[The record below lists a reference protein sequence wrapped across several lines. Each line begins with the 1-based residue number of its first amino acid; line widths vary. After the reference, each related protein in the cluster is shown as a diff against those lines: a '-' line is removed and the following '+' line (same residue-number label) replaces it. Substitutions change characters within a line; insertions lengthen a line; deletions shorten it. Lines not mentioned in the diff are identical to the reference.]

1 MREEEARAGRA
12 SALPHPWELQ
22 HQGHLPASAS
32 PAPASSALSAVA
44 GTGRTWAEPDRIPL
58 GGREGQQLSLSAP
71 VQPGEQVAEAPL
83 LPPDTQDNTQCLL
96 PPCEWGSV
104 GPAGTGPAGSL
115 NGGRRVGA
123 GSFLPGPRAAVP
135 TGLGVGV
142 GDGAL
147 GAPSC
152 SVRCLPP
159 PPVGFQGNR
168 LCWGQEEAV
177 DSSASPQRW
186 LRGAWPGDS
195 VLTSRG
201 GYSPEAPTAPRTS
214 PMMSPKWSLTWMR
227 PVVW

>member
-32 PAPASSALSAVA
+32 PAPASSALSPVA

-96 PPCEWGSV
+96 MPCEWGSV

-115 NGGRRVGA
+115 NGDEGWGQA
-123 GSFLPGPRAAVP
+123 ASFLVPEPAVP
-135 TGLGVGV
+135 TGLGVG
-142 GDGAL
+142 
-147 GAPSC
+147 
-152 SVRCLPP
+152 
-159 PPVGFQGNR
+159 
-168 LCWGQEEAV
+168 
-177 DSSASPQRW
+177 
-186 LRGAWPGDS
+186 
-195 VLTSRG
+195 G
-201 GYSPEAPTAPRTS
+201 G
-214 PMMSPKWSLTWMR
+214 
-227 PVVW
+227 

>member
-159 PPVGFQGNR
+159 PPWGFRATVSAGVRKR
-168 LCWGQEEAV
+168 LWTAAPHLSAGSGEPGQATVSSQAGV
-177 DSSASPQRW
+177 DTHRRPRPP
-186 LRGAWPGDS
+186 PG
-195 VLTSRG
+195 L
-201 GYSPEAPTAPRTS
+201 
-214 PMMSPKWSLTWMR
+214 LL
-227 PVVW
+227 